1 VASDIDLASRCTAAG
16 TLGKGEKEQSSAM
29 TKEQKFKEWWNKQEL
44 GRFDYANTTH
54 FIIRCAF
61 YAGME
66 AVK

>member
-1 VASDIDLASRCTAAG
+1 
-16 TLGKGEKEQSSAM
+16 M